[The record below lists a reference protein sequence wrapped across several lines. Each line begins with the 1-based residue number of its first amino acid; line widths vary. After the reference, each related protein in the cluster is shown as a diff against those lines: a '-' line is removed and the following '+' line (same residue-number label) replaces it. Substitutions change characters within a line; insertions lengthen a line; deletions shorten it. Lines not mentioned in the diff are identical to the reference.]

1 MEHLTISANG
11 AQFHVAKTGTGEPLL
26 LLHGW
31 PEFWLSW
38 EPLMQRLQ
46 DRFTLIAP
54 DLRGFGKSDKP
65 VEPFGPPDHAKDMV
79 ALLDAFG
86 IKRAGVVGHDVGGAI
101 MQPLARSSP
110 DRLVGLFF
118 FDFVYPGIG
127 PRMAEPDRLKEI
139 WYQSFNQME
148 MAPTIAGATRR
159 TCETYIGHFLRHWSY
174 RKDAFDGVL
183 DAFTDNFMQAGN
195 LAGGFAHYRAA
206 NAGRIA

>member
-86 IKRAGVVGHDVGGAI
+86 IKRARVVGHDVGGAI

-127 PRMAEPDRLKEI
+127 PRMAEPDRTQGDLVPVV
-139 WYQSFNQME
+139 QPDGNG
-148 MAPTIAGATRR
+148 TDDRR
-159 TCETYIGHFLRHWSY
+159 RDTARLRNLHWTFSP
-174 RKDAFDGVL
+174 ALVL
-183 DAFTDNFMQAGN
+183 PKRR
-195 LAGGFAHYRAA
+195 L
-206 NAGRIA
+206 